1 MSPSFLL
8 RFFSVVI
15 SFLVMAV
22 VPSYAQGT
30 FINFGNEAN
39 YYVDRLDI
47 KYGKILPVTHTSD
60 KPYHRG
66 KVAKMA
72 ETLMLSNIKFA
83 KVQQSQIQFLM
94 DENGEWL
101 DSLESKTKRPAWKFW
116 REPASFLHYSTKK
129 KGLFD
134 VRLNPM
140 VDVRVGVESYKSRFV
155 FTRSVGVEV
164 RGNIKRVFSFY
175 FNVTGNSARPPA
187 YVADKVRT
195 TASNYPYVPG
205 QAYWKDY
212 SSKIFKFDDGI
223 DYFDARGYI
232 NVNTLKYINIT
243 FGRDKHFIGNG
254 QRSFFLS
261 DFSAPY
267 LFLKFSVDVWR
278 VRYQSILAELNSP
291 YNRGADALLPKKY
304 MAVHHL
310 SIQAAHF
317 LNIGLFEGVISKRSN
332 HFELQYLNPIIFY
345 RAIEHAV
352 GSPDNVLIG
361 ADIKVNLINHLS
373 IYGQVVLDEF
383 NFKYALN
390 KSGWWAN
397 KWAMQLGVK
406 YIDIIKNLDGQVE
419 FNMARPFTYTAGTE
433 ISYSHYNQP
442 LAHPLGANFYEI
454 ILQLRYQPLPN
465 LTMNAK
471 FITAQVGDDTLD
483 LSLGTSAMT
492 NYGGDILR
500 NSGGGTTVS
509 REFGNKLL
517 QGAKGSINYFQFLL
531 TYRPW
536 HNVYLDVDMTY
547 RSKSSVK
554 SVNNPTF
561 INSSFLFSVGVRM
574 NIAPK
579 SYEF

>member
-1 MSPSFLL
+1 M
-8 RFFSVVI
+8 
-15 SFLVMAV
+15 
-22 VPSYAQGT
+22 
-30 FINFGNEAN
+30 
-39 YYVDRLDI
+39 
-47 KYGKILPVTHTSD
+47 
-60 KPYHRG
+60 
-66 KVAKMA
+66 
-72 ETLMLSNIKFA
+72 
-83 KVQQSQIQFLM
+83 
-94 DENGEWL
+94 
-101 DSLESKTKRPAWKFW
+101 
-116 REPASFLHYSTKK
+116 
-129 KGLFD
+129 
-134 VRLNPM
+134 
-140 VDVRVGVESYKSRFV
+140 
-155 FTRSVGVEV
+155 
-164 RGNIKRVFSFY
+164 
-175 FNVTGNSARPPA
+175 
-187 YVADKVRT
+187 
-195 TASNYPYVPG
+195 
-205 QAYWKDY
+205 
-212 SSKIFKFDDGI
+212 
-223 DYFDARGYI
+223 
-232 NVNTLKYINIT
+232 
-243 FGRDKHFIGNG
+243 
-254 QRSFFLS
+254 
-261 DFSAPY
+261 
-267 LFLKFSVDVWR
+267 
-278 VRYQSILAELNSP
+278 
-291 YNRGADALLPKKY
+291 
-304 MAVHHL
+304 
-310 SIQAAHF
+310 
-317 LNIGLFEGVISKRSN
+317 
-332 HFELQYLNPIIFY
+332 
-345 RAIEHAV
+345 

-383 NFKYALN
+383 NFKYTFN

-483 LSLGTSAMT
+483 LSLGTPAMT